1 MTLKSAALTGVVEVW
16 AGVLDLHAEE
26 ARELILRSPA
36 LEELVV
42 LLLLDLVVAGQL
54 EALGVVRL
62 QVGVRRLRPEAVK
75 VGGEVA

>member
-1 MTLKSAALTGVVEVW
+1 MSLALTGVVEVG

-42 LLLLDLVVAGQL
+42 LLLLDLIVPGQL
-54 EALGVVRL
+54 ESLGVVRL
-62 QVGVRRLRPEAVK
+62 QVGVRRLWPEAVK

>member
-1 MTLKSAALTGVVEVW
+1 M
-16 AGVLDLHAEE
+16 LDLHAEE
-26 ARELILRSPA
+26 ARELILHSPTP
-36 LEELVV
+36 EELVV

-62 QVGVRRLRPEAVK
+62 QVGVRRLRPEAVE

>member
-1 MTLKSAALTGVVEVW
+1 MSLALTGVVEVG

-42 LLLLDLVVAGQL
+42 LLLLDFVVPCQF
-54 EALGVVRL
+54 ESLGVIRL

-75 VGGEVA
+75 VRGEVA